1 MRYWNPR
8 RAAAHRIAEDVLKEY
23 GLTKVYRAAYLHSRS
38 KPSRFRVHLFEAVPE
53 TSPNEAD
60 PIESLLL
67 AKFANLELSS
77 PRLYE
82 FVLRDLERNL
92 MRKSEKGEN
101 Q

>member
-38 KPSRFRVHLFEAVPE
+38 RSSRFQIRLFEAVPE
-53 TSPNEAD
+53 PSPNEAD
-60 PIESLLL
+60 PIESFLL

-77 PRLYE
+77 PGLYE